1 MRVPTLLDLT
11 TPGAY
16 GHRHFWE
23 RAMSR
28 RQFMGTAAVASGA
41 ALTSSLWMPALVE
54 AAGSDARPRPIPE
67 FLTLPDGTVLKPFH
81 VQLAGFPGMEPST
94 ITDFKGVVGAA
105 LINGTGKRTD
115 DEDGQQSPL
124 FFDTDMRFMQG
135 EYISLSGQRHEG
147 TFGLV

>member
-1 MRVPTLLDLT
+1 MNVPTLLELT

-16 GHRHFWE
+16 GHPHFWE

-28 RQFMGTAAVASGA
+28 RQFMGTAAVAGGA

-54 AAGSDARPRPIPE
+54 AAGNNAPRPIPE
-67 FLTLPDGTVLKPFH
+67 FLTLPNGTVLKPFH
-81 VQLAGFPGMEPST
+81 VQLAGFPGMEPAT

-105 LINGTGKRTD
+105 LINGKGRRTD
-115 DEDGQQSPL
+115 DENDEETPL
-124 FFDTDMRFMQG
+124 FFDTDLRIMQG
-135 EYISLSGQRHEG
+135 EYISLSGQHRRG